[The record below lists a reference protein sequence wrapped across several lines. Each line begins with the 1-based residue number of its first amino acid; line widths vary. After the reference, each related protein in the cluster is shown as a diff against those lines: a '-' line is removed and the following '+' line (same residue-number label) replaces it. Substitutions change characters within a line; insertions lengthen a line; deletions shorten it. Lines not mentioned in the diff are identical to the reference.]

1 MKDIIN
7 YSEISRIL
15 CNNRTSISKTRIP
28 KKHKEKIKELELFI
42 QNWIKSLERQ

>member
-28 KKHKEKIKELELFI
+28 KKHRQKIKDLELFI
-42 QNWIKSLERQ
+42 QDWIKSINN

>member
-28 KKHKEKIKELELFI
+28 KKHLQKIKKLELFI
-42 QNWIKSLERQ
+42 EEWIKEIKN